1 VPAQRERKEEM
12 GRNKESAHGRLMM
25 STNAE
30 RVGMK
35 ECRQGPMRV
44 IAQAQ
49 GTWKGNVNQEER
61 KPQIW

>member
-1 VPAQRERKEEM
+1 
-12 GRNKESAHGRLMM
+12 MM

-49 GTWKGNVNQEER
+49 GTRKDNLNQEER
-61 KPQIW
+61 NSRIW